1 MENFYMQ
8 NWRKYIPKIFQP
20 NSLCCVQ
27 RTVEISVEFENDK
40 IKKKKKIESII
51 DLDERVDFRIR
62 SPKWR
67 DFEWKFIFTEETSSY
82 ENLCL
87 NSNVNISYRGNAV

>member
-20 NSLCCVQ
+20 NSLCSVQ

-67 DFEWKFIFTEETSSY
+67 DFEWKFIFTEETSSH
-82 ENLCL
+82 ENFCL